1 MELDLL
7 HMVFF
12 SCLSSGTGRNIIIF
26 GVDMCSF
33 LKIDNRKKGILILGK
48 DPT

>member
-7 HMVFF
+7 HMVLF
-12 SCLSSGTGRNIIIF
+12 SRLSSGTGRNIIIF

-33 LKIDNRKKGILILGK
+33 LKIANRKKGILILGK